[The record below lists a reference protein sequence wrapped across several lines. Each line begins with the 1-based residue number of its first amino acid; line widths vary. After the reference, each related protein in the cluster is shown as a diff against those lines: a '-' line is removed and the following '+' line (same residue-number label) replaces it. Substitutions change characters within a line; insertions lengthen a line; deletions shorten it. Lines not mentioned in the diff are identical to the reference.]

1 MAGSNYDVNIKLD
14 VRKINQQISNLER
27 RISKLNALAQ
37 GKRGDSKILLKNERD
52 KAALILKQER
62 AQKRV
67 NKELAKTNRL
77 KKEELNLTKRAT
89 KTGGGTRRT
98 TVSGRPMG
106 PSSPL
111 NITNQGTLLPGKAG
125 GLVPR
130 GPAFTKGDISG
141 ALISGAFPLLFG
153 QGPLGAAAG
162 FGGGLIGSKIGGQTG
177 GFAGGLVATALL
189 TQAQQVFDATSKLG
203 QAFSSLTPDVEGL
216 TTALGAAGTERE
228 RQIQLI
234 KKTEG
239 TQAALAAVTEQMN
252 KAIGT
257 DSVAKL
263 KEFGELSRLIG
274 NQFKLMATKMYVALL
289 PLLNLLSTPFA
300 GPAQREET
308 KRLAEVGGSATDPA
322 LLALQQELAN
332 VGPGKG
338 RSGVKRANERKAEL
352 QAQIDARIEELSLVG
367 KTLERQ
373 TTINMIEDS
382 RLKKVRQQN
391 ALLQAKIDGN
401 YEEVLLAQ
409 ELDAKIKEMIEDGAT
424 LEELDVNKIENL
436 LKQNNLLEKQAE
448 QAEKVRQQFK
458 SLGQSL
464 ATDVADGLQGLI
476 RGTSTLNDMLS
487 NVMNKLIDAAFNMA
501 LFGNPGGTLGGGGL
515 FGSLFS
521 GLGSIFG
528 GKSDPTFGTGIPSGA
543 NLLPGSFGISSIQRA
558 AGGPVKGGSGYLVGE
573 RGPEMFTPGV
583 SGMITPNH
591 ALGGTTNVVVNV
603 DASGSSVEGDEEQGR
618 ELGRLISAAVQS
630 ELIQQKRPGGILA

>member
-14 VRKINQQISNLER
+14 VRKINQQITNLER

-37 GKRGDSKILLKNERD
+37 GKKGDSKTLLKNERD
-52 KAALILKQER
+52 KAALLLKQER
-62 AQKRV
+62 TQKRV
-67 NKELAKTNRL
+67 NKELEKTNRL
-77 KKEELNLTKRAT
+77 KKEELNLTKRT
-89 KTGGGTRRT
+89 TRTGTPTRKTSG
-98 TVSGRPMG
+98 GRPSSKIPLG

-111 NITNQGTLLPGKAG
+111 NFSPMGQMLPGRGSTG
-125 GLVPR
+125 GSGVL
-130 GPAFTKGDISG
+130 SG

-162 FGGGLIGSKIGGQTG
+162 FTGGLIGGKLGGQTG

-189 TQAQQVFDATSKLG
+189 TQGQQITDSTAKLG
-203 QAFSSLTPDVEGL
+203 QAFNRLTPDIEGL
-216 TTALGAAGTERE
+216 TTALGANGTERE

-252 KAIGT
+252 KAIGA
-257 DSVAKL
+257 DAVKGL
-263 KEFGELSRLIG
+263 KDFGEVSRLIG
-274 NQFKLMATKMYVALL
+274 NQFQLLGTKMLAALL
-289 PLLNLLSTPFA
+289 PVLNLLATPFA
-300 GPAQREET
+300 GPAQRAERD
-308 KRLAEVGGSATDPA
+308 RLAEIGGSATDPT
-322 LLALQQELAN
+322 LLALQTELAN
-332 VGPGKG
+332 VSGSGKG
-338 RSGVKRANERKAEL
+338 RSGTKNASDRKAEL

-436 LKQNNLLEKQAE
+436 LKQNNLLEKQAQ
-448 QAEKVRQQFK
+448 QAEMVRQQFK

-476 RGTSTLNDMLS
+476 RGTSTLGDMLN
-487 NVMNKLIDAAFNMA
+487 NVLNKLIDAAFNMA

-515 FGSLFS
+515 FGSIFS
-521 GLGSIFG
+521 GLGSMFNKGPYG
-528 GKSDPTFGTGIPSGA
+528 GAPLGPLGNPLSQHTDLTVGV
-543 NLLPGSFGISSIQRA
+543 R
-558 AGGPVKGGSGYLVGE
+558 AGGGSVKAGSGYLVGE

-583 SGMITPNH
+583 SGMITPNSS
-591 ALGGTTNVVVNV
+591 LGGTTNVVVNV
-603 DASGSSVEGDEEQGR
+603 DASGTDVQGDEEQGR

-630 ELIQQKRPGGILA
+630 EIIQQKRPGGILA

>member
-37 GKRGDSKILLKNERD
+37 GKKGDSKTLLKNERD

-67 NKELAKTNRL
+67 NKELEKTNRL
-77 KKEELNLTKRAT
+77 KKEELNLTKRVANKGKNFGQIGGSIGPELPPKRRPPRT
-89 KTGGGTRRT
+89 PKPVPVPGVSAGGG
-98 TVSGRPMG
+98 
-106 PSSPL
+106 
-111 NITNQGTLLPGKAG
+111 G
-125 GLVPR
+125 GVL
-130 GPAFTKGDISG
+130 SG

-162 FGGGLIGSKIGGQTG
+162 FGGGLIGGKLGGQTG
-177 GFAGGLVATALL
+177 GFAGGLVATAVL
-189 TQAQQVFDATSKLG
+189 TQIQQTIDATSKLG
-203 QAFSSLTPDVEGL
+203 QAFNVLTPDVEAL
-216 TTALGAAGTERE
+216 TGALGIAGTERE
-228 RQIQLI
+228 KQIQLL
-234 KKTEG
+234 KKSEG
-239 TQAALAAVTEQMN
+239 TQAALAAATEQMN
-252 KAIGT
+252 QAIGA
-257 DSVAKL
+257 DAVKEL
-263 KEFGELSRLIG
+263 QEFGEVTRKIG
-274 NQFKLMATKMYVALL
+274 NQFTLLGTKMLVALL
-289 PLLNLLSTPFA
+289 PVLNLLTAPFA
-300 GPAQREET
+300 APAQIAERD
-308 KRLAEVGGSATDPA
+308 RLAEIGGSATDPKLAA
-322 LLALQQELAN
+322 LEAQLASMGTGSGL
-332 VGPGKG
+332 G
-338 RSGVKRANERKAEL
+338 RKGVKDFSKKQADL
-352 QAQIDARIEELSLVG
+352 QAQIDARKEELALVG
-367 KTLERQ
+367 KGLERQ

-424 LEELDVNKIENL
+424 LEELDVKKIENL
-436 LKQNNLLEKQAE
+436 LKQNNALEKQAQ
-448 QAEKVRQQFK
+448 QAEMIRQQFK

-515 FGSLFS
+515 FGSLFG

-528 GKSDPTFGTGIPSGA
+528 G
-543 NLLPGSFGISSIQRA
+543 
-558 AGGPVKGGSGYLVGE
+558 GGPTMGGGGYFDPVTGLGTAGPNFGLAEGGTARAGRTYMVGE
-573 RGPEMFTPGV
+573 RGPELFTPGV
-583 SGMITPNH
+583 TGTVTPNH
-591 ALGGTTNVVVNV
+591 ALGGSTTVIVNV
-603 DASGSSVEGDEEQGR
+603 DASGSSVEGDDNGSR
-618 ELGRLISAAVQS
+618 ELGRLISVAVQS
-630 ELIQQKRPGGILA
+630 ELIQQKRPGGLLA

>member
-14 VRKINQQISNLER
+14 VRKINQQITNLER

-37 GKRGDSKILLKNERD
+37 GKKGDSKTLLKNERD
-52 KAALILKQER
+52 KQALLLKQER
-62 AQKRV
+62 TQKRL
-67 NKELAKTNRL
+67 NKELEKTNRL
-77 KKEELNLTKRAT
+77 KKENLNLTKRTT
-89 KTGGGTRRT
+89 KTGTPTRKTSPTRI
-98 TVSGRPMG
+98 SGSPMG

-111 NITNQGTLLPGKAG
+111 NFTNQGTLLPGRGFTG
-125 GLVPR
+125 G
-130 GPAFTKGDISG
+130 GNKGVLSG

-162 FGGGLIGSKIGGQTG
+162 FTGGLIGGKLGGQTG

-189 TQAQQVFDATSKLG
+189 TQVQQITDSTAKLG
-203 QAFSSLTPDVEGL
+203 QAFNRLTPDIEGL
-216 TTALGAAGTERE
+216 TTALGANGTERE

-257 DSVAKL
+257 DAVKGL
-263 KEFGELSRLIG
+263 KDFGEVSRLIG
-274 NQFKLMATKMYVALL
+274 NQFQILGTKMLAALL
-289 PLLNLLSTPFA
+289 PVLNLLATPFA
-300 GPAQREET
+300 GPAQKAERD
-308 KRLAEVGGSATDPA
+308 RLAEVGGSATDPT
-322 LLALQQELAN
+322 LQALQTELAN
-332 VGPGKG
+332 VSGSGRG
-338 RSGVKRANERKAEL
+338 RSGAKQAEKER
-352 QAQIDARIEELSLVG
+352 ARIKALIEARKEELATIG

-373 TTINMIEDS
+373 TTINLIEDS

-436 LKQNNLLEKQAE
+436 LRQNNLLEKQAQ
-448 QAEKVRQQFK
+448 QAEMVRQQFK

-476 RGTSTLNDMLS
+476 RGTSTLGDMLN
-487 NVMNKLIDAAFNMA
+487 NVLNKLIDAAFNMA

-515 FGSLFS
+515 FGSVLG
-521 GLGSIFG
+521 GLGGLFG
-528 GKSDPTFGTGIPSGA
+528 
-543 NLLPGSFGISSIQRA
+543 
-558 AGGPVKGGSGYLVGE
+558 GGSGPTMGGGGYFDPVTGLGTAGPNFGLAEGGTARAGRTYMVGE
-573 RGPEMFTPGV
+573 RGPELFTPGV
-583 SGMITPNH
+583 TGTVTPNH
-591 ALGGTTNVVVNV
+591 ALGGSTTVIVNV
-603 DASGSSVEGDEEQGR
+603 DASGSSVEGDEEGGR